1 MSFTAGRVWVF
12 MCGQL
17 GFLMFQAGSL
27 GFDVLGSLWVLSG
40 CGEWMDWFMG
50 ICFWCM

>member
-1 MSFTAGRVWVF
+1 MSFKAGRVWVF

-27 GFDVLGSLWVLSG
+27 GFDVLG
-40 CGEWMDWFMG
+40 
-50 ICFWCM
+50 